1 MLRAPLFPE
10 LAYPV
15 LSATRPLDKY
25 ASSLRTLTDP
35 LLEPEAPPPLT
46 TDTEPPVFEDEM
58 PALMTTSP
66 PMPLSEDP
74 TVT

>member
-35 LLEPEAPPPLT
+35 LLEPEAPPPLP
-46 TDTEPPVFEDEM
+46 TDTELRVCEDEM
-58 PALMTTSP
+58 TSMMTSSP